1 MPRDMLGLVFGARE
15 IAFRVHDQ
23 KGPHV
28 RVLPL
33 LFIVFAVAAM
43 AAAAEQDGPRV
54 VQHVEVYNQPGRFA
68 GWPANNGIW
77 SWGNEIVVGFDLGY
91 HKQKS
96 GHTIDPDRP
105 SAPRQARSLDGGVT
119 WAIETPSYLDE
130 DGTQRKTTL
139 CTGGIDF
146 ANPDFAARLRYD
158 RFFYS
163 VDRCRTWQGPFTLPT
178 FGRPGL
184 LARTDYIVEGKHRL
198 TAFVAAEKEGGDEG
212 QPLCI
217 RTTDGGKTWTRVGW
231 IGRQPPR
238 GYGYAIMPATVALD
252 GGSYLS
258 MIRRGGIVD
267 GDKQWWLEAFVSPDD
282 GRSWYMLDEP
292 RINNA
297 GNPATLTRLRDGRI
311 AMAYGWRE
319 APYGIRARISS
330 DEGQNWGAE
339 TILREDGQ
347 SWDLGYPRTVQ
358 RADGNLV
365 TAYYFNDKSQ
375 VERYVAATIWSPG
388 ATQ

>member
-1 MPRDMLGLVFGARE
+1 
-15 IAFRVHDQ
+15 
-23 KGPHV
+23 
-28 RVLPL
+28 
-33 LFIVFAVAAM
+33 M

-77 SWGNEIVVGFDLGY
+77 NWGNEIVVGFDLGY

-119 WAIETPSYLDE
+119 WTIEMPSTLDE
-130 DGTQRKTTL
+130 NGTQRKTTL

-146 ANPDFAARLRYD
+146 ANPDFAARLRSD

-217 RTTDGGKTWTRVGW
+217 RTIDGGKTWTRVGW

-292 RINNA
+292 RIDNA

-311 AMAYGWRE
+311 ALAYGWRE

-388 ATQ
+388 AQRCEAF